1 MTSEIINLIFKN
13 NLPTLKTLEEKYP
26 KRNLP
31 DGAIVTRQ
39 GPSPTGFAHFG
50 LVYAVLASRKLA
62 DATGGVFYLRIE
74 DTDKIREVE
83 NGASILV
90 NAIKDF
96 GIKIDEGPIG
106 SNLND
111 VGNYAP
117 YTQSQ
122 RKDIYQALVKKLLEE
137 NKAYPCFCTKEELD
151 EVRKIQTDQKLVTGY
166 YGKWAKW
173 RDASDESVL
182 AELNKQTPFVIRF
195 KSTPDENKKITV
207 NDAINGEVSFPINIL
222 EDFVILKPD
231 GMPTYHFA
239 HVTDDHFMRTTLVL
253 RSTEWIS
260 SLPKHIQL
268 FEALG
273 FEPVKYA
280 HIAPIEKMIGSTR
293 RKLSKRKDPEAD
305 VYTYLKQGYEPEAVK
320 AYLLNLLTPKYDEYI
335 LGKNFVYD
343 PNYKLT
349 IDMLKGGSGA
359 LLGLQKLDDYS
370 ANYLAGLSA
379 KEAFERLIS
388 WSEKYDKNLLE
399 IISRNKEY
407 TTQVL
412 NIERENEN
420 PRKDL
425 KKWTDFN
432 EAAGFM
438 FDEIYNTLNWELDS
452 ISHIDKSLAENVL
465 TEVLSTFDKNDSK
478 ETWLQKLKD
487 IAAQNKFALDRKELK
502 NEPQKFIGFW
512 ADVPALIRTAL
523 AKKNKSPDL
532 YEVMR
537 TLGKEKIQNRFS
549 SFYGLRK

>member
-1 MTSEIINLIFKN
+1 MNSEIISLIFKN
-13 NLPTLKTLEEKYP
+13 NLPTLNELEAKYP

-31 DGAIVTRQ
+31 KDAIVTRQ

-62 DATGGVFYLRIE
+62 DASGGVFYLRIE
-74 DTDKIREVE
+74 DTDKEREVQ

-96 GIKIDEGPIG
+96 DIKIDEGPIG
-106 SNLND
+106 SNLQD
-111 VGNYAP
+111 VGNYGP

-122 RKDIYQALVKKLLEE
+122 RKDVYQSLVKKLLEE
-137 NKAYPCFCTKEELD
+137 DKAYPCFCSKEELD
-151 EVRKIQTDQKLVTGY
+151 DVRKIQTDQKLVTGY

-173 RDASDESVL
+173 RDASDDKVL
-182 AELNKQTPFVIRF
+182 EELKKGTPFVIRF
-195 KSTPDENKKITV
+195 KSTPDKDKKITV

-222 EDFVILKPD
+222 EDFVILKTD

-280 HIAPIEKMIGSTR
+280 HIAPIEKMVGSTR

-305 VYTYLKQGYEPEAVK
+305 VYSYIKQGYEVEAVK
-320 AYLLNLLTPKYDEYI
+320 AYLLNLLTPQYDEYLI
-335 LGKNFVYD
+335 GKNFVYD
-343 PNYKLT
+343 PSYKLS

-359 LLGLQKLDDYS
+359 LLDLQKLDDYS

-379 KEAFERLIS
+379 AEAYKRLRA
-388 WSEKYDKNLLE
+388 WAEKYNQNLLE
-399 IISRNKEY
+399 IIVKDEKY

-425 KKWTDFN
+425 KKWADFN
-432 EAAGFM
+432 EAMGFM
-438 FDEIYNTLNWELDS
+438 FDEIYNELKFELDS
-452 ISHIDKSLAENVL
+452 ISHIDKSLSANVL
-465 TEVLSTFDKNDSK
+465 NEILSTYDSNDTK
-478 ETWLQKLKD
+478 DIWLQKIKD
-487 IAAQNKFALDRKELK
+487 IAAQNNFALDRKELR
-502 NEPQKFIGFW
+502 NEPHKFIGFW
-512 ADVPALIRTAL
+512 ADVPAIIRTAL

-532 YEVMR
+532 YEIMK
-537 TLGKEKIQNRFS
+537 TLGQDRINQRFELLAS
-549 SFYGLRK
+549 K

>member
-1 MTSEIINLIFKN
+1 MNSEIISLIFKN
-13 NLPTLKTLEEKYP
+13 NLPTLDELEAKYP

-31 DGAIVTRQ
+31 KDAIVTRQ

-74 DTDKIREVE
+74 DTDKEREVQ

-96 GIKIDEGPIG
+96 DIKIDEGPIG
-106 SNLND
+106 SHLQD
-111 VGNYAP
+111 VGNYGP

-122 RKDIYQALVKKLLEE
+122 RKDVYQSLVKKLLEE
-137 NKAYPCFCTKEELD
+137 DKAYPCFCSKEELD

-173 RDASDESVL
+173 RNASENKVL
-182 AELNKQTPFVIRF
+182 EELKKGTPFVIRF

-222 EDFVILKPD
+222 EDFVILKTD

-305 VYTYLKQGYEPEAVK
+305 VYSYIKQGYEVEAVK
-320 AYLLNLLTPKYDEYI
+320 AYLLNLLTPQYDEYLI
-335 LGKNFVYD
+335 GQNFVYD
-343 PNYKLT
+343 PSYKLS

-359 LLGLQKLDDYS
+359 LLDLQK
-370 ANYLAGLSA
+370 
-379 KEAFERLIS
+379 
-388 WSEKYDKNLLE
+388 
-399 IISRNKEY
+399 
-407 TTQVL
+407 
-412 NIERENEN
+412 
-420 PRKDL
+420 
-425 KKWTDFN
+425 
-432 EAAGFM
+432 
-438 FDEIYNTLNWELDS
+438 
-452 ISHIDKSLAENVL
+452 
-465 TEVLSTFDKNDSK
+465 
-478 ETWLQKLKD
+478 
-487 IAAQNKFALDRKELK
+487 
-502 NEPQKFIGFW
+502 
-512 ADVPALIRTAL
+512 
-523 AKKNKSPDL
+523 
-532 YEVMR
+532 
-537 TLGKEKIQNRFS
+537 
-549 SFYGLRK
+549 